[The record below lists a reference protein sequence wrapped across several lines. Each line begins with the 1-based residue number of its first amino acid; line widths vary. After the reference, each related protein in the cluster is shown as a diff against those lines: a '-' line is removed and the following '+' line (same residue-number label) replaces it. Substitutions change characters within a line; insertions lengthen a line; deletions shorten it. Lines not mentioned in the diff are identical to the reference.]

1 MAAVVLVV
9 SSARADGMSS
19 PPTARTQKIRT
30 ASIASPA
37 AAPSATIDR
46 VAPRSR
52 RPLSGRTLIGAASFY
67 DDRGETASG
76 ERYDPKAF
84 TAAVQLKLRTTFG
97 GISFGRLYQDCYGL
111 VAYAGKKLIV
121 KFNDVGPLR
130 PGRKFDLSR
139 AAMKYFDGAD
149 KGVLPDVKVTVL
161 PLGRT
166 YVAGPVTDRQLATVG
181 IGSGDFVLAS
191 LEGDEARKGRAN
203 QPETEPEKSA
213 ELAARQMKIALED
226 DYKRAL
232 AALVGQPA
240 RQ

>member
-1 MAAVVLVV
+1 V
-9 SSARADGMSS
+9 SD
-19 PPTARTQKIRT
+19 
-30 ASIASPA
+30 
-37 AAPSATIDR
+37 
-46 VAPRSR
+46 
-52 RPLSGRTLIGAASFY
+52 RTLIGAASFY

-84 TAAVQLKLRTTFG
+84 TAAVQLKLRAKFG
-97 GISFGRLYQDCYGL
+97 GINFGRLYQECYGL

-139 AAMKYFDGAD
+139 AAMKYFDGSE

-161 PLGRT
+161 PLGRV
-166 YVAGPVTDRQLATVG
+166 YAAGPVNDRQLAAVG
-181 IGSGDFVLAS
+181 FGSGDFKLAS
-191 LEGDEARKGRAN
+191 V
-203 QPETEPEKSA
+203 EPEKSA
-213 ELAARQMKIALED
+213 ELAARQTQIALQD

-240 RQ
+240 RE